1 MRRTAIALFC
11 AGILGGS
18 TDRAFAQYGGYGWG
32 GWGGGGASTVGGS
45 IARGMGVYGAGLGQ
59 LRVDSAQA
67 ASINADTVMR
77 VNNALYYGQMQNN
90 YNAALHRQ
98 QKLQRINKA
107 QADIYTR
114 MRDTPNEHDIT
125 NGDALNVQLD
135 LLLNPKVY
143 SAVLQSIRTP
153 ISKDMIK
160 EIPFEYASEG
170 VTVCLNELTLDENL
184 PPALREDVYKPYIA
198 DFHKAMDVA
207 LDEDIKGDLKP
218 STNKTAAAALSRL
231 KAAFDKNVPNT
242 DPDYYPTANF
252 LKGMAGMVRMLHK
265 PDVEE
270 VIAGLEK
277 APNTNLGELLGFMHA
292 YSLRFGPA
300 ETAEQ
305 KQIYQDLYPI
315 LVSAPKALPASAA
328 QQMGSVVADAANV
341 VRNGAAN
348 ASKELGGA
356 AADFFKPADPASFA
370 PPPPAPK

>member
-1 MRRTAIALFC
+1 
-11 AGILGGS
+11 
-18 TDRAFAQYGGYGWG
+18 
-32 GWGGGGASTVGGS
+32 
-45 IARGMGVYGAGLGQ
+45 
-59 LRVDSAQA
+59 
-67 ASINADTVMR
+67 
-77 VNNALYYGQMQNN
+77 
-90 YNAALHRQ
+90 
-98 QKLQRINKA
+98 
-107 QADIYTR
+107 
-114 MRDTPNEHDIT
+114 MRDTPNEHDID

-135 LLLNPKVY
+135 LLLNPKIFG
-143 SAVLQSIRTP
+143 AVLQSVRTP

-160 EIPFEYASEG
+160 TIPFEYASEG
-170 VTVCLNELTLDENL
+170 VTVCLSELTLDENL

-198 DFHKAMDVA
+198 DFQKTMEAAIEEDVQ
-207 LDEDIKGDLKP
+207 GNLKP
-218 STNKTAAAALSRL
+218 STINKAATSLSKL
-231 KAAFDKNVPNT
+231 KSAFDKSVPNT

-265 PDVEE
+265 PDIEE

-341 VRNGAAN
+341 VQNGAAN
-348 ASKELGGA
+348 ASKELGAA
-356 AADFFKPADPASFA
+356 AADFFKPADSASFA
-370 PPPPAPK
+370 PPPPPAPK